1 MSEEEKTELLK
12 FLMTDYGRGY
22 LAGLVSGLS
31 VILKILKKSRVS
43 SPLSS
48 NYFDSLSTAF

>member
-1 MSEEEKTELLK
+1 MTEEEIIELSE

-31 VILKILKKSRVS
+31 MILKILKKVE
-43 SPLSS
+43 
-48 NYFDSLSTAF
+48 

>member
-1 MSEEEKTELLK
+1 MNLTEEEIIELLK

-31 VILKILKKSRVS
+31 VISNSFKKR
-43 SPLSS
+43 
-48 NYFDSLSTAF
+48 

>member
-1 MSEEEKTELLK
+1 MSEEETTELLK

-31 VILKILKKSRVS
+31 AILKILKKAE
-43 SPLSS
+43 
-48 NYFDSLSTAF
+48 DA